1 MTGTIGKQDKRRK
14 NLKNRNNLR
23 VFQNTK
29 EKMFIVIAMMFS
41 GIAFGYLMR
50 RHRFTHIGKIII
62 SFIWILLFVLGVE
75 VGGDPK
81 VMNSLHT
88 LGIEAIFIA
97 GISILG
103 SAVAAML
110 LWKNVKKDEERRKHE
125 G

>member
-1 MTGTIGKQDKRRK
+1 
-14 NLKNRNNLR
+14 
-23 VFQNTK
+23 
-29 EKMFIVIAMMFS
+29 MMFS

-50 RHRFTHIGKIII
+50 RHRFTHISKIII

-97 GISILG
+97 GVSILG

-110 LWKNVKKDEERRKHE
+110 LWKNVKKNEERREHE

>member
-1 MTGTIGKQDKRRK
+1 
-14 NLKNRNNLR
+14 
-23 VFQNTK
+23 
-29 EKMFIVIAMMFS
+29 MFIVIAMMFS

-75 VGGDPK
+75 VGGNPN

-97 GISILG
+97 SLSILG

-110 LWKNVKKDEERRKHE
+110 LWNIVKKDEERRKDE
-125 G
+125 R

>member
-1 MTGTIGKQDKRRK
+1 
-14 NLKNRNNLR
+14 
-23 VFQNTK
+23 
-29 EKMFIVIAMMFS
+29 MFVVIAMMFS

-88 LGIEAIFIA
+88 LGLEAIFIA
-97 GISILG
+97 GLSILG
-103 SAVAAML
+103 SALAAML
-110 LWKNVKKDEERRKHE
+110 LWKHVKKDEERRE
-125 G
+125 DER

>member
-1 MTGTIGKQDKRRK
+1 
-14 NLKNRNNLR
+14 
-23 VFQNTK
+23 
-29 EKMFIVIAMMFS
+29 MFIVIAMMFS

-50 RHRFTHIGKIII
+50 RHRFTHISKIII

-97 GISILG
+97 GVSILG

-110 LWKNVKKDEERRKHE
+110 LWKNVKKNEERRKHE

>member
-1 MTGTIGKQDKRRK
+1 
-14 NLKNRNNLR
+14 
-23 VFQNTK
+23 
-29 EKMFIVIAMMFS
+29 MFIVIAMMFS

-110 LWKNVKKDEERRKHE
+110 LWKNVKKDEERRKNE
-125 G
+125 R